1 MFLSSSDG
9 IFNVEDEALH
19 PFTRQRSLIRFAIL
33 LGTLAW
39 GTSPTFAL
47 EQAPVK
53 KKVVHSPSTAAK
65 KPATGKS
72 VAKAPVKAPFRASAK
87 APVRTVAVPHVVARA
102 QVKHTAAAM
111 QASATNQAIV
121 ARVSAGKKL
130 SARSAWKAPNYA
142 DSLEG
147 DNVDGEDL
155 LVRRAAV
162 DALGPL
168 NGSIVVTDA
177 NTGRVLTIVNQKLT
191 FKSGYQPCSTVKV
204 PVALAALSENV
215 VDRETPFQL
224 TRRKTIAMTEAI
236 AHSNNLY
243 FANLGQK
250 LGFERVSY
258 YARMFG
264 LGEKAGLDIAGEQAG
279 TLPAEEPKLGVGMMT
294 SFGEGITLTP
304 LEYAALIG
312 AVANG
317 GTLYYLQYPK
327 TDQDAQTLVPRVKRR
342 LDIDNIVSEI
352 KPGMMGAVEYGTA
365 RRAGFDPN
373 VPIYGKTGTCTDH
386 WSPTHLGW
394 FGSFVDAG
402 KNKYVVVV
410 LLTGGKLVSGPAA
423 SGVAGNVYKTLSA
436 SNFYNRQP
444 QEISPAAMITAVG
457 TGSN

>member
-1 MFLSSSDG
+1 MFLSVSSADS
-9 IFNVEDEALH
+9 NVEDEALF
-19 PFTRQRSLIRFAIL
+19 PFIRQRSLIRFAIL

-39 GTSPTFAL
+39 ASSTVLAL
-47 EQAPVK
+47 ETVKK
-53 KKVVHSPSTAAK
+53 KKVVHTTS
-65 KPATGKS
+65 TGKRATS
-72 VAKAPVKAPFRASAK
+72 AKAPVKSA
-87 APVRTVAVPHVVARA
+87 AVPHVAARSG
-102 QVKHTAAAM
+102 VKRHTAAAANQTAVM
-111 QASATNQAIV
+111 NSAIA
-121 ARVSAGKKL
+121 ARVNAGKRL
-130 SARSAWKAPNYA
+130 PARGTWRVPTYA

-147 DNVDGEDL
+147 DNVYGEDL

-177 NTGRVLTIVNQKLT
+177 NTGRILTIVNQKLA

-215 VDRETPFQL
+215 VDRETPFHL

-236 AHSNNLY
+236 AHSNNQY

-258 YARMFG
+258 YAKMFG
-264 LGEKAGLDIAGEQAG
+264 LGEKAGLDIEGEQPG
-279 TLPAEEPKLGVGMMT
+279 VLPASEPKSGVGMMT
-294 SFGEGITLTP
+294 SFGDGITLTP

-327 TDQDAQTLVPRVKRR
+327 TDQEAQSLVPRVKRR

-365 RRAGFDPN
+365 RRVGFDPN
-373 VPIYGKTGTCTDH
+373 TPVYGKTGTCTDYRA
-386 WSPTHLGW
+386 PTHLGW
-394 FGSFVDAG
+394 FGSFVAAG

-410 LLTGGKLVSGPAA
+410 MLTGGKLVNGPAA

-436 SNFYNRQP
+436 ANFYNREP
-444 QEISPAAMITAVG
+444 NKEISPTALITAVG